1 MVLKYQLR
9 ILLTRGSNP
18 SELAGEEDMSEKTA
32 YVLMLILLII
42 GIGIGWAAGGGG
54 GVQTV
59 TKTVTAGAPGAKT
72 VTVTQTVTGAAAAG
86 LKGEIPIGA
95 LLPLT
100 GALSSYGENS
110 KAALELAEKEI
121 NDWLAARGEPWKIKV
136 YYEDTATDPK
146 TALDK
151 VQALHSRGVKIFI
164 GPQSS
169 AEVKELKNY
178 VDSNKLLLISQSS
191 TSPRLAIP
199 GDMVYRY
206 CPTDEIQGPAS
217 ATALY
222 DLGIRYVVQVW
233 RGDEWGDA
241 LAEKI
246 DEEFEKILKA
256 HGEAGEVLGK
266 KNGKGIR
273 YDPEATE
280 FSAVVAQLD
289 SLVSELINKYGADK
303 VGVSYIGFN
312 EYVQFAAV
320 ASQYES
326 LRKVKWVGSD
336 GTALLSE
343 ITTNADAAKFAFD
356 TKFVSPI
363 FGAATPIKEKVKNYV
378 VKTLGREP
386 DSYAYAAYDALWTV
400 AVALDLVDS
409 YDPVAVA
416 KTLPTIGKNWFGASG
431 IIELNENGDR
441 ASADYFFYM
450 PNQKD
455 GAWTWELAGVY
466 SATSGTITWEDWFLS
481 LLGRS

>member
-1 MVLKYQLR
+1 
-9 ILLTRGSNP
+9 
-18 SELAGEEDMSEKTA
+18 MSDKTA
-32 YVLMLILLII
+32 YALMLILLII

-54 GVQTV
+54 GGVKTV
-59 TKTVTAGAPGAKT
+59 TTTVTAGAPGAKT
-72 VTVTQTVTGAAAAG
+72 VTVTQTVTTGGAAAAG
-86 LKGEIPIGA
+86 LKGEVPVGA
-95 LLPLT
+95 LLALT
-100 GALSSYGENS
+100 GGLSSYGENS

-121 NDWLAARGEPWKIKV
+121 NDWLKARGEPWHIKV

-164 GPQSS
+164 GPMSS

-199 GDMVYRY
+199 GDMIYRY

-222 DLGIRYVVQVW
+222 DLGVRYLVQVW
-233 RGDEWGDA
+233 RGDEWGEA

-246 DEEFEKILKA
+246 DEEFENVLKA
-256 HGEAGEVLGK
+256 HGATGEVWGK

-289 SLVSELINKYGADK
+289 SLVSQLINQYGADK

-320 ASQYES
+320 AAQYES
-326 LRKVKWVGSD
+326 LKKVVWVGSD

-343 ITTNADAAKFAFD
+343 ITDNSDAAKFAYD

-363 FGAATPIKEKVKNYV
+363 FGAITPIKKKVTDYV
-378 VKTLGREP
+378 KSTLGREP

-416 KTLPTIGKNWFGASG
+416 KVLPTIDKYWLGASG
-431 IIELNENGDR
+431 NLVLNENGDR
-441 ASADYFFYM
+441 ASADYFFWM
-450 PNQKD
+450 PVQKD
-455 GAWTWELAGVY
+455 GKWVWELAGVY
-466 SATSGTITWEDWFLS
+466 SATSGTMNWESWFLS

>member
-1 MVLKYQLR
+1 
-9 ILLTRGSNP
+9 
-18 SELAGEEDMSEKTA
+18 MSDKTA
-32 YVLMLILLII
+32 YALMLILLII
-42 GIGIGWAAGGGG
+42 GIGIGWAAGGAGG
-54 GVQTV
+54 GAKTI

-72 VTVTQTVTGAAAAG
+72 VTITQTVTKAGAAAAG
-86 LKGEIPIGA
+86 LKGEVPIGA
-95 LLPLT
+95 LLALT
-100 GALSSYGENS
+100 GGLSSYGENS

-121 NDWLAARGEPWKIKV
+121 NEWLAARGEPWHIKV

-164 GPQSS
+164 GPMSS

-199 GDMVYRY
+199 GDMIYRY

-222 DLGIRYVVQVW
+222 QLGVRYLVQVW
-233 RGDEWGDA
+233 RGDEWGTA

-246 DEEFEKILKA
+246 DEEFDKILKA
-256 HGEAGEVLGK
+256 HGETGEIWGA

-273 YDPEATE
+273 YDPQATE
-280 FSAVVAQLD
+280 FSAVVSQLD
-289 SLVSELINKYGADK
+289 SIVSQLIQKYGADK
-303 VGVSYIGFN
+303 VGVSFIGFN

-326 LRKVKWVGSD
+326 LKKVPWVGSD

-343 ITTNADAAKFAFD
+343 ITGNPDAAKFAYE

-363 FGAATPIKEKVKNYV
+363 FGAATKIKEKVKNYV
-378 VKTLGREP
+378 MKTLGREP

-416 KTLPTIGKNWFGASG
+416 KVLPTIGEHWYGASG
-431 IIELNENGDR
+431 VIVLNENGDR

-450 PNQKD
+450 PAQEGGK
-455 GAWTWELAGVY
+455 WVWKLAGTY
-466 SATSGTITWEDWFLS
+466 HADSGKITWNDWFLQLIGKS
-481 LLGRS
+481 